1 MGALLLYILKS
12 TICLTLFYLGFK
24 ALLSNDTF
32 FRFNRW
38 VLLGG
43 IATCLLLPLIKVQTS
58 KPLLIQQPIIELEKI
73 ISGNEPMIEALSL
86 ESSPEAT
93 ALPPQQPTFTIDWG
107 LLIGLS
113 YLLGSAVCL
122 VITLMSFR
130 KMQAIIRRGRKTKY
144 GDYTLI
150 LFPAPVS
157 PFSWGRYIIL
167 SEEDYMKYPDEILTH
182 EKMHL
187 QFHHSVDLLFM
198 EIILLLHWF
207 NPAVWLLKRELKEI
221 HEYQADKGVLN
232 QGIDATQYQLLLVK
246 KAVGSSLYTLAN
258 SFNHSKIKKRITMML
273 KGKSKNWARLKLLLL
288 VPVGLIVL
296 NAFARPEVNRQL
308 ETLIQSKD
316 KETPPNEQQDVRE
329 FFKAELDKY
338 VSKKE
343 NVQNPSQ
350 EYISHFLNEK
360 TDRQDLF
367 VNSLGQILLNNKYA
381 TVDNLSEKLISIF
394 AAEKSKPI
402 AFYSYIDA
410 GAPPIAATNILKVV
424 KEAFLQQQ
432 AKISKENIPILFYIG
447 DPKNL
452 KKDLKGQSMIVAYYT
467 VNGKKIFFDEY
478 VKLKQRV
485 VRGAVRKVDLVDAKG
500 EVVELYT
507 YYKNNNGDIIPSP
520 PFYYELTSEE
530 DNADYTFSISKENS
544 NIIPS
549 SPFKYELLS
558 SKEGNIAYAFS
569 ISYFDEKKP
578 LLSYDA
584 SEKNKR
590 NYMVIMGLGMIDK
603 ALEKIGKHVRD
614 IVIQPA
620 QKNVSVKY
628 LAAVKSYL
636 TVKGYDSVIVS
647 DILDIA
653 EK

>member
-43 IATCLLLPLIKVQTS
+43 IVVCMLLPFVKLETS
-58 KPLLIQQPIIELEKI
+58 KPLFIQQPIIGLEKI
-73 ISGNEPMIEALSL
+73 IAGNAPPVETSFPEGYGEERGISAEEPAY
-86 ESSPEAT
+86 
-93 ALPPQQPTFTIDWG
+93 TIDWG
-107 LLIGLS
+107 QLIGLS
-113 YLLGSAVCL
+113 YLLGCAVCL
-122 VITLMSFR
+122 LITLVSFR
-130 KMQAIIRRGRKTKY
+130 KMLEITRQGDKTKC
-144 GDYTLI
+144 GNYTLI
-150 LFPAPVS
+150 LLSSPVS

-187 QFHHSVDLLFM
+187 QYRHSIDLIFM
-198 EIILLLHWF
+198 EIILLFHWF

-232 QGIDATQYQLLLVK
+232 QGIDATKYQLLLVK

-329 FFKAELDKY
+329 FFRTELDKY
-338 VSKKE
+338 ISEKE

-350 EYISHFLNEK
+350 EYMSRFLNEK

-381 TVDNLSEKLISIF
+381 TVDNLPEKLTNIF
-394 AAEKSKPI
+394 ASAKDKPI

-410 GAPPIAATNILKVV
+410 GAPPIAAANILKVV
-424 KEAFLQQQ
+424 KDGFMQQQ
-432 AKISKENIPILFYIG
+432 AKVGVENVPILFYIG
-447 DPKNL
+447 DPKNF
-452 KKDLKGQSMIVAYYT
+452 KRDLREQSMIVAYYT

-478 VKLKQRV
+478 VKLRNRA
-485 VRGAVRKVDLVDAKG
+485 VRGAVRKADLADAKG
-500 EVVELYT
+500 EVVELFT
-507 YYKNNNGDIIPSP
+507 YYKNTDGEIVPSP
-520 PFYYELTSEE
+520 PFYYELSSEE
-530 DNADYTFSISKENS
+530 
-544 NIIPS
+544 
-549 SPFKYELLS
+549 
-558 SKEGNIAYAFS
+558 GNTAYAFS
-569 ISYFDEKKP
+569 ISYFNERKP
-578 LLSYDA
+578 LLSYDT

-590 NYMVIMGLGMIDK
+590 NYMVVIGLGMIDE
-603 ALEKIGKHVRD
+603 ALGKIGKHVRD

-620 QKNVSVKY
+620 QKNVPVSY
-628 LAAVKSYL
+628 LAVVKSHL
-636 TVKGYDSVIVS
+636 ATKGYDSMIVPEV
-647 DILDIA
+647 LDRA
-653 EK
+653 GK

>member
-1 MGALLLYILKS
+1 MGSLLLYILKS

-43 IATCLLLPLIKVQTS
+43 IVTCLLLPLIKVQTS
-58 KPLLIQQPIIELEKI
+58 KPLLIQQPIIELERI
-73 ISGNEPMIEALSL
+73 ISGNEPVIETL
-86 ESSPEAT
+86 SPETSLKEIAIP
-93 ALPPQQPTFTIDWG
+93 AQQSTLTIDRG
-107 LLIGLS
+107 QLIGLS
-113 YLLGSAVCL
+113 YLLGSSVYLA
-122 VITLMSFR
+122 ITLMSFR
-130 KMQAIIRRGRKTKY
+130 NMLAIIHRGRKTKY
-144 GDYTLI
+144 GDHTLI

-221 HEYQADKGVLN
+221 HEYQADKEVLN
-232 QGIDATQYQLLLVK
+232 QGIDATKYQLLLVK

-316 KETPPNEQQDVRE
+316 KETPPDEQQDVMN
-329 FFKAELDKY
+329 FYKTELDKY
-338 VSKKE
+338 IAKTD
-343 NVQNPSQ
+343 NVQNPSDK
-350 EYISHFLNEK
+350 YRSDFLDTK
-360 TDRQDLF
+360 TDKQNLF
-367 VNSLGQILLNNKYA
+367 INALGQILLNNEYT
-381 TVDNLSEKLISIF
+381 TVDNLPDKLKTIF
-394 AAEKSKPI
+394 ASVKEKPI
-402 AFYSYIDA
+402 AIYSLIDV
-410 GAPPIAATNILKVV
+410 GAPPRALTNILEAV

-432 AKISKENIPILFYIG
+432 AKAGKENVPVLFYVG
-447 DPKNL
+447 DTKDFKNNR
-452 KKDLKGQSMIVAYYT
+452 KGEPLVVAYYT

-485 VRGAVRKVDLVDAKG
+485 VRGAVRKVDLADAKG

-520 PFYYELTSEE
+520 PFYYELTSE
-530 DNADYTFSISKENS
+530 
-544 NIIPS
+544 
-549 SPFKYELLS
+549 
-558 SKEGNIAYAFS
+558 G
-569 ISYFDEKKP
+569 
-578 LLSYDA
+578 
-584 SEKNKR
+584 
-590 NYMVIMGLGMIDK
+590 
-603 ALEKIGKHVRD
+603 
-614 IVIQPA
+614 
-620 QKNVSVKY
+620 
-628 LAAVKSYL
+628 
-636 TVKGYDSVIVS
+636 
-647 DILDIA
+647 
-653 EK
+653 